1 MQPVMKLRMTAI
13 TQIRKLPGR
22 PEETNK
28 NVITGATTADYI
40 YYRGNSRGRE
50 EILWLAE
57 SLTGNGRG
65 KLS

>member
-1 MQPVMKLRMTAI
+1 MTVI